1 MRFDSSITD
10 RNKMH
15 ASENLLHL
23 PACFNLDE
31 TLERLTVL
39 AAVLI
44 DAERVSILL
53 WKDACDARAAL
64 EPPGLRQRALDSGT
78 RALPV
83 QIDGLTIGE
92 LRIERP
98 KCVALDNSTLLSVV
112 ALFIGKSIQA
122 AQLQA
127 ILRSRFAQAALA
139 QSAGKSLGDAV
150 ALSSHNPNEV
160 ARILAKSFYRELA
173 SAGFSV
179 RQIINAATEII
190 SEVSASLKRHKKRQL
205 RDASSG

>member
-1 MRFDSSITD
+1 
-10 RNKMH
+10 MH
-15 ASENLLHL
+15 LSEDLLHL
-23 PACFNLDE
+23 PACLNIDE
-31 TLERLTVL
+31 TLARLTDIA
-39 AAVLI
+39 AAVI
-44 DAERVSILL
+44 DAEQVSIML
-53 WKDACDARAAL
+53 WKDGSGAPAADV
-64 EPPGLRQRALDSGT
+64 GLDPLGLKLRVLDSGM

-83 QIDGLTIGE
+83 QIDGLAIGE
-92 LRIERP
+92 VRIDRP
-98 KCVALDNSTLLSVV
+98 KCVALDNPRLLAIF

-127 ILRSRFAQAALA
+127 VLRSRFAQLALA
-139 QSAGKSLGDAV
+139 QSAGRTLGDAV
-150 ALSSHNPNEV
+150 ALSSQNPNQV